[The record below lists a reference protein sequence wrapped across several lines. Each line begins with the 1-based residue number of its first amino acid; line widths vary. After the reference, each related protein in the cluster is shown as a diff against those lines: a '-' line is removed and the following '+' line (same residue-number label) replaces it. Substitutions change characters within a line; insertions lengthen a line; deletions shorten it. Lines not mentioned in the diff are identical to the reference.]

1 MSSEPS
7 SAKQDPIESEITR
20 ERILNAAGGVFAE
33 VGFRAATV
41 RDICQ
46 RADANVAAI
55 NYYFGDKERLY
66 AEVLEQARC
75 FSEESF
81 WAQLR
86 ADCNSPP
93 EQRLRSFVAAFVR
106 KLLDTGRPTWH
117 SKLMSRE
124 MIEPSAALDTM
135 IDRSIRPQFA
145 LLVGIVAEILRAPQ
159 ELPSTY
165 MCAASIIGQCL
176 HYHHTRAVTE
186 RLYPG
191 FYDRPGIVDE
201 VAQHI
206 ADFSLAALRRTSGPM
221 DAPAKGGPT

>member
-1 MSSEPS
+1 MSAETSHS
-7 SAKQDPIESEITR
+7 KQNPIESEITR

-66 AEVLEQARC
+66 AEVLERARC

-93 EQRLRSFVAAFVR
+93 EQRLRSFIAAFVR
-106 KLLDTGRPTWH
+106 KLLDNGRPSWH

-124 MIEPSAALDTM
+124 MIEPSPALDTM
-135 IDRSIRPQFA
+135 VGRSIRPQFD
-145 LLVGIVAEILRAPQ
+145 LLVGIVAQILQVPP

-165 MCAASIIGQCL
+165 MCASSIIGQCL
-176 HYHHTRAVTE
+176 HYHHARAVTE
-186 RLYPG
+186 RLHPG
-191 FYDRPGIVDE
+191 FFDRPGIVDE
-201 VAQHI
+201 IAEHVAR
-206 ADFSLAALRRTSGPM
+206 FSLTALRGMRTQRSDIP
-221 DAPAKGGPT
+221 